1 MLWSQR
7 VGSAFSM
14 RVCATCHPRV
24 HVTRGFSPWG
34 WPLVY
39 GVPKLRACHSP
50 TWMAGEVVRVVGKG
64 RKAREVPVK
73 GGTLEAIR
81 AWLRCRGGEPGPL
94 SVPFGRAAGWS
105 CGRSRLRQSCGS
117 VRNEGRKRGC
127 GSSRRTTCVAPKSA
141 CC

>member
-1 MLWSQR
+1 
-7 VGSAFSM
+7 VESAGGVRLFDACM
-14 RVCATCHPRV
+14 RDLSPAGPRDAV
-24 HVTRGFSPWG
+24 ILALGLAAG
-34 WPLVY
+34 
-39 GVPKLRACHSP
+39 LRRAEIAGLSLADLDV
-50 TWMAGEVVRVVGKG
+50 AGEVVRVVGKG